1 MATPSTAI
9 SGGASV
15 NPLRMPEPSFDRI
28 YSPRARS
35 PPPPQPPPDDILNVF
50 RDFDDAA
57 VYAQVVAEAF
67 AASAKNFV
75 VDFGDTTARVAV
87 DLSETQIIQLLAEGD
102 GDGDNFVPR
111 HPSAPVRWINV
122 WNPSAQQ
129 GIVEAI
135 GRRYHFSRRLTMSIW
150 AWDQV
155 KAKLLEAKSAE
166 EPWRRPS
173 PTQASAPPPPPP
185 QAVVDIETGAVA
197 TAVASTAPGV
207 DADGKFGASFVAAPE
222 SPPAGGAALA
232 SAAEDALDAMVSSNK
247 AVFQIMQD
255 SLNYTTIDQEQHYID
270 SRLQVVCIGANWL
283 HQRPKGQTKPNNSLV
298 PPKHWSWFVLCD
310 DHTVICFHEA
320 AYYEKTPKFADRR
333 AWETEELGH
342 MRSNTLKVFRQL
354 SKWGLKEDQH
364 KFSQLT
370 SVRQPGRRGPRP
382 DSAAAQGVEGASNL
396 FYYLF
401 EDYTAAFDVLN
412 SSKAALDDISSI
424 VLRTADWKNRD
435 DTTNVIPSLYKLN
448 KEMRQLQ
455 HLFSNYNTLIDR
467 LLSRNGNE
475 SEARNNGE
483 PVTSPGPGNKGDAP
497 PRLLSP
503 KAVNRFRRLQVQLQ
517 SLMLDAIQDCLDEKA
532 SLQDTYFH
540 LITQK
545 DSRSTERLTRS
556 ATLLAK
562 LSVFF
567 LPISFMTSYFSVQ
580 IPDLTDGYTARTYW
594 GAFAVIASI
603 SFLSLFFF
611 SKVLMFLSE
620 SLDHW
625 ADSGSRWTWE
635 RIRQRKRTSRR
646 TLPAEEDT

>member
-28 YSPRARS
+28 YS
-35 PPPPQPPPDDILNVF
+35 PPPQPPPDDILNVF

-67 AASAKNFV
+67 AASAKSFV

-87 DLSETQIIQLLAEGD
+87 DLSETQILQLLAEGD

-166 EPWRRPS
+166 ELWRRPS
-173 PTQASAPPPPPP
+173 PPQASAPPPPPP
-185 QAVVDIETGAVA
+185 QSVVDIETGAVA
-197 TAVASTAPGV
+197 TAVASPASNGV
-207 DADGKFGASFVAAPE
+207 DSDGKFGASFVAAPE

-232 SAAEDALDAMVSSNK
+232 SAADDALDAMVSSNK
-247 AVFQIMQD
+247 AVFQIMQG
-255 SLNYTTIDQEQHYID
+255 SLNYTTIDQEQHY
-270 SRLQVVCIGANWL
+270 
-283 HQRPKGQTKPNNSLV
+283 
-298 PPKHWSWFVLCD
+298 
-310 DHTVICFHEA
+310 TVICFHEA
-320 AYYEKTPKFADRR
+320 AYYEKTPKFADRK

-370 SVRQPGRRGPRP
+370 SVRQPGRRGPWP

-424 VLRTADWKNRD
+424 VLRTADWKKRD

-467 LLSRNGNE
+467 LLSRNGTE

-483 PVTSPGPGNKGDAP
+483 PVTSPGPGNEGDAP
-497 PRLLSP
+497 PRFLSP

-594 GAFAVIASI
+594 GAFAVIASV

-635 RIRQRKRTSRR
+635 HIGQRKRTSRR
-646 TLPAEEDT
+646 TLQAEEDT